1 MATVNLY
8 PDGTGVNSWTL
19 STGSD
24 AHTLLRD
31 DHTSFITTD
40 SNHLSATAVNKVCY
54 LQLDDFTEDHSS
66 IDGVQIVT
74 RAGNNGRGASFE
86 LETKLLPAS
95 GLTAYYTEGSGTQAA
110 SPTYRTQTYTN
121 RTTTDGSTAWNNTT
135 VDGLRLYVKLD
146 AHSGGTTRFTQAYVI
161 VTYTEPV
168 ATDNAIFFGTNF

>member
-86 LETKLLPAS
+86 LRTQLLPAT
-95 GLTAYYTEGSGTQAA
+95 GAAYYTEDSGTQLA
-110 SPTYRTQTYTN
+110 SGTYRTQTYTN
-121 RTTTDGSTAWNNTT
+121 RTTTDGSTAWNNTL
-135 VDGLRLYVKLD
+135 VDALRVFVRLHT
-146 AHSGGTTRFTQAYVI
+146 HSAGTTYFTQAYVI

-168 ATDNAIFFGTNF
+168 AADNSVFFGANF